1 MLITFCIGKLHCVR
15 VTDACLNYEGSI
27 TIGRDL
33 MKAAGMVPFQWVHIN
48 SMANAEHWETYVIPG
63 RSGEICLNGCPARLF
78 QAGDQVIILALAHG
92 TLEEAAQ
99 VKQRVVYVNDGNK
112 ILRVAIKI
120 ATDSGV
126 RKAKNKKRQSK

>member
-1 MLITFCIGKLHCVR
+1 MLITFCTGKLHCVR
-15 VTDACLNYEGSI
+15 VTDACLNYQGSV

-33 MKAAGMVPFQWVHIN
+33 MKAAGMVPFQLVHIN

-63 RSGEICLNGCPARLF
+63 HSGEICLNGCPARLF

-99 VKQRVVYVNDGNK
+99 VKQRVVHVNDDNK
-112 ILRVAIKI
+112 ILRISIKT
-120 ATDSGV
+120 ATDSDL
-126 RKAKNKKRQSK
+126 RKAKNKKRK

>member
-1 MLITFCIGKLHCVR
+1 MLITFCSGKLHCVR

-33 MKAAGMVPFQWVHIN
+33 MKAAGMVPFQLVHIN

-92 TLEEAAQ
+92 TPEEAAQ
-99 VKQRVVYVNDGNK
+99 VKQRVVYVNNHNK
-112 ILRVAIKI
+112 ILRVGIKT
-120 ATDSGV
+120 ATDSDL
-126 RKAKNKKRQSK
+126 RKAKKRKSK

>member
-1 MLITFCIGKLHCVR
+1 MLITFCTGKLHCVR

-33 MKAAGMVPFQWVHIN
+33 MKAAGMVPFQLVHIN

-92 TLEEAAQ
+92 TPEEAAQ
-99 VKQRVVYVNDGNK
+99 VKQRVVYVNNHNK
-112 ILRVAIKI
+112 ILRVGIKT
-120 ATDSGV
+120 ATDSDL
-126 RKAKNKKRQSK
+126 RKAKKRKSK